1 VSGRIFA
8 VLGVTVLLTACGPGA
23 FVPPAG
29 PGEPAPDAAVAW
41 TEAIAACRD
50 VRTYSASLRLSGRS
64 ADQRLPGVGAI
75 VALTAQGSIFL
86 QIVGGNRPVL
96 TLAGTADQATYFL
109 HEDHRVVTARAGE
122 IVETIV
128 GVPISPEQLLAILSG
143 CAVRQFDVQRAA
155 RFGKRL
161 AVTTADGQVF
171 LERRTGPWET
181 AAAIVGHLTVQF
193 ARKDS
198 RFPTSLRLDATPPGG
213 PGSWINISAIDQL
226 DINTDLAPAVF
237 APPAAAASAAP
248 MTLEELRAA
257 GPFGRTKNS
266 VKLEAGSQKLEVI
279 GRLLQRPSSAVG
291 PAYRHF

>member
-1 VSGRIFA
+1 VFFVIFVVSVVITG
-8 VLGVTVLLTACGPGA
+8 CGPGT
-23 FVPPAG
+23 FVPPTG
-29 PGEPAPDAAVAW
+29 PGESAPEAAAAW

-75 VALTAQGSIFL
+75 IALTAQGSIFL
-86 QIVGGNRPVL
+86 QIVGGNRPLL
-96 TLAGTADQATYFL
+96 TLAGTADKATYFL
-109 HEDHRVVTARAGE
+109 HEDNRVVNARAAE

-143 CAVRQFDVQRAA
+143 CGVRQFDVQRAV

-161 AVTTADGQVF
+161 AVTTTDGQVF

-181 AAAIVGHLTVQF
+181 AAAIVGRLTVQF
-193 ARKDS
+193 ARRDS

-237 APPAAAASAAP
+237 APPAAAASATT

-257 GPFGRTKNS
+257 GPFSRAGKNS
-266 VKLEAGSQKLEVI
+266 VKLEGRSQKLEVT
-279 GRLLQRPSSAVG
+279 GRLLQRPAQ
-291 PAYRHF
+291 